1 MTATDVPPHAIGK
14 LQWAIGDGWIPPSS
28 TGPQPGMRSHET
40 ICVLNA
46 GEHDSSLRI
55 WFYFADRDPIG
66 PVVHEVPARRVRH
79 IVVNDICEPESLPH
93 GVDYSVVVDAS
104 QPVVV
109 QHTRMDTRQSANT
122 MMSTIAY
129 S

>member
-1 MTATDVPPHAIGK
+1 MTEPVWPPAVGGV
-14 LQWAIGDGWIPPSS
+14 LWAIGDGWIPPSS

-46 GEHDSSLRI
+46 GEHDSTLRI
-55 WFYFADRDPIG
+55 WFYFANRDPVG
-66 PVVHEVPARRVRH
+66 PVVREVPARRVRH
-79 IVVNDICEPESLPH
+79 LVVNDIDKPEPLPH
-93 GVDYSVVVDAS
+93 GVDYSVVVQAS
-104 QPVVV
+104 HPVVV
-109 QHTRMDTRQSANT
+109 QHTRMDTRQAANT